1 MRMKKAFGNLLRGL
15 RKKAFPKM
23 SAAQYAESIGIE
35 PPTYRTYER
44 GEAEP
49 GFENLTRICQ
59 SLGITP
65 NDLLPEASGSPRSG
79 LTVPSRPQTPASRTS
94 RQG

>member
-1 MRMKKAFGNLLRGL
+1 MRMKKMFGQILRRRRL
-15 RKKAFPKM
+15 EAFPGL
-23 SAAQYAESIGIE
+23 SASQYAESIGIE

-49 GFENLTRICQ
+49 GFENMTRLCQ

-65 NDLLPEASGSPRSG
+65 NDLLPEAVEGPRS
-79 LTVPSRPQTPASRTS
+79 
-94 RQG
+94 RQIA

>member
-1 MRMKKAFGNLLRGL
+1 MRMKKAFGLILKKLREG
-15 RKKAFPKM
+15 AFPGM

-65 NDLLPEASGSPRSG
+65 NDLLPEATGSPRSRE
-79 LTVPSRPQTPASRTS
+79 TAPDRPQPPTS
-94 RQG
+94 RHG